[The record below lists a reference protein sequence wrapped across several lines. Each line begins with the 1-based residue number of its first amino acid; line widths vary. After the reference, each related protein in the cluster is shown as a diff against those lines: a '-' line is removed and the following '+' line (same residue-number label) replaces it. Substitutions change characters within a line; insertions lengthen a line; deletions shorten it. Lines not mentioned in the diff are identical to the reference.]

1 MADVAAPAR
10 VNHGP
15 PVPLTQSDA
24 VASLLS
30 LSFSEGGSV
39 PTVAPSAV
47 TAKVEPGTQPIPTP
61 STSVSNSS
69 SMPKHHRRLSSTG
82 KTKRR
87 LSDAREAANRP
98 SPSLPQSSS
107 PGLSLASLSLSSS
120 PPGSYPAQLSTSFG
134 AASRRLAPNPLNGS
148 NPSTIS
154 ALNGRNV
161 HAVGVDDV
169 NSASPPNGEEGNDVG
184 AIPIP
189 TGRSGRKRGV
199 DYKCETCS
207 KIYKHPSC
215 LIKHRWE
222 HTPHWREASKFVLSK
237 HQQVQ
242 LLEAAAILSHM
253 SPTVSGGRSLPDDRS
268 LWPSFLSGGSLPTSD
283 SANGEHQS
291 HIISPSSSYSS
302 HPISSS
308 VPVGPMSTGP
318 RLHAYGVGSGLVTQV
333 RPGLV
338 GVPTASGGVAV
349 IGERADN
356 QNGSTS
362 QPVPVPRGRRGDTS
376 GAAIRTSS
384 DFTGRGLHGSY
395 GSQSYGYA
403 GGVSLPASSVR
414 SGSSP
419 PRSLSR
425 SRSGSAE
432 ANGAHRL
439 SDDSPASDDGV
450 LDNMDGVEDDRVN
463 RSIRIVGDKYG
474 SLPSHGTTK
483 SYDGYSGRSYGHGR
497 LGSFSGRRFMKDDD
511 YDDYAVREEDEDETM
526 DTMDGMG
533 RLKKPVKPPLPV
545 KKEEQWDGME
555 MDMDMD

>member
-1 MADVAAPAR
+1 MAELAATVHVERGAAA
-10 VNHGP
+10 
-15 PVPLTQSDA
+15 PLTQSDA

-30 LSFSEGGSV
+30 LSFSEGGTT
-39 PTVAPSAV
+39 PATAPSV
-47 TAKVEPGTQPIPTP
+47 VHAKLEPVQHSIPTP
-61 STSVSNSS
+61 STSVSSPS

-98 SPSLPQSSS
+98 SPSLLQSNTA
-107 PGLSLASLSLSSS
+107 GLSLASLSLSSS

-134 AASRRLAPNPLNGS
+134 AASRRLAPTPLNGS
-148 NPSTIS
+148 SPAAISTV
-154 ALNGRNV
+154 NGRSV
-161 HAVGVDDV
+161 HAGSVDDT
-169 NSASPPNGEEGNDVG
+169 NSTSPLNGEEEANDAG

-189 TGRSGRKRGV
+189 TGRSGRKRGA

-268 LWPSFLSGGSLPTSD
+268 LWPSFLSGGSLPTPD
-283 SANGEHQS
+283 SISAANSEHQA
-291 HIISPSSSYSS
+291 HAISPSNSYSS

-308 VPVGPMSTGP
+308 VPARPMSTGP
-318 RLHAYGVGSGLVTQV
+318 RMHAYGVGSNLVTQV
-333 RPGLV
+333 RPGLTV
-338 GVPTASGGVAV
+338 GMVLSANLSPSQEDDEDQSSLVQ
-349 IGERADN
+349 ERGAPV
-356 QNGSTS
+356 TS
-362 QPVPVPRGRRGDTS
+362 LAECLMGRTETTHGIPKATDMS
-376 GAAIRTSS
+376 GA
-384 DFTGRGLHGSY
+384 
-395 GSQSYGYA
+395 
-403 GGVSLPASSVR
+403 SLSPASSVR

-432 ANGAHRL
+432 AGGAHRL

-474 SLPSHGTTK
+474 SMPSHGASK
-483 SYDGYSGRSYGHGR
+483 SFDGYTGRHSGFGHGR
-497 LGSFSGRRFMKDDD
+497 LGSYGGRRFPKDDD

-526 DTMDGMG
+526 DAMDGMG
-533 RLKKPVKPPLPV
+533 RLRKPVKAPLAV
-545 KKEEQWDGME
+545 KREEQWDGME